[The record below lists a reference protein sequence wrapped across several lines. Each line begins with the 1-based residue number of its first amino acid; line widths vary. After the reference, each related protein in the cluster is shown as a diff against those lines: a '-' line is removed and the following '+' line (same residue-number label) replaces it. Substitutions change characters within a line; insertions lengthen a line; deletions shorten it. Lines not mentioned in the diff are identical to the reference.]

1 MSIISIENKSG
12 KIRLKDVVAQPVMDE
27 LLDQIG
33 RLFGAQAAIT
43 GAYTGELTN
52 CIENAVDELE
62 IEIHSPGGS
71 VFDGFT
77 LYNELLKLR
86 GRGVKVTAT
95 INTLAASMASVIAMA
110 ADKIR
115 IVPNG
120 QIMIHEAQTGV
131 RGTADDLRKAAEQ
144 AERMN
149 VQLADIY
156 AARTGLDVEEVRAMM
171 KRETWMDAKDA
182 VEKKF
187 ADEILRFDSLENSM
201 SILAKLFPGNDQ
213 VAQLEAQVAENDTL
227 RAELLDAKAKVD
239 ELSALAEVNS
249 QLQNELAAS
258 ATQVTELT
266 AKATELEA
274 KVAELEAVS
283 AESQEA
289 VSAKAAELLAAQGHA
304 GSVALAADGN
314 DVMPTL
320 LDQFAALTG
329 EEATKFFNENR
340 AAILAEQG
348 RYRV

>member
-1 MSIISIENKSG
+1 MSIISIKNKSG

-33 RLFGAQAAIT
+33 RLFGAQAAMT

-110 ADKIR
+110 ADKVR

-131 RGTADDLRKAAEQ
+131 HGTADDLRKAAEQ

-149 VQLADIY
+149 VQLAEIY
-156 AARTGLDVEEVRAMM
+156 SARTGLDEKEVREMM
-171 KRETWMDAKDA
+171 KNETWMDAKGA
-182 VEKKF
+182 IEKKF

-239 ELSALAEVNS
+239 ELSALAEVNA
-249 QLQNELAAS
+249 QLQNELAAN

-274 KVAELEAVS
+274 KVAELEKVS
-283 AESQEA
+283 AESQDA
-289 VSAKAAELLAAQGHA
+289 VAAKAAELLAAQGHA

-314 DVMPTL
+314 DVTPTL
-320 LDQFAALTG
+320 LDQFAALSG